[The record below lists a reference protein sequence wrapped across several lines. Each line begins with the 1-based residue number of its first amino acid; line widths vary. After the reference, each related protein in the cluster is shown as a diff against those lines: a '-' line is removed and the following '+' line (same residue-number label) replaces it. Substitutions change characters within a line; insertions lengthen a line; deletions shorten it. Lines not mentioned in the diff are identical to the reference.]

1 MDDSQQPTGDP
12 GRRPLRS
19 RGVPVFGRMADVLA
33 RRGVTPNA
41 VSAVSMVF
49 AMAGAA
55 LMVGAGSIEHNMAAR
70 VMLLLA
76 AAMVQGRLLCNMLD
90 GMVAD
95 RTPGGGTLVGRLYNE
110 VPDRVSDTLLLLG
123 LGWLVTSPVDFY
135 LGALAA
141 CVAALTAYIRAM
153 AREVG
158 APPPFHG
165 PMAKPHRMAL
175 TTAVLLVLALLPHAW
190 LTGWWG
196 PDGRWGLVETAL
208 WAIILGGIITCWR
221 RLTRIAKHAKAA
233 GGHHD
238 HG

>member
-1 MDDSQQPTGDP
+1 
-12 GRRPLRS
+12 
-19 RGVPVFGRMADVLA
+19 MADGLA
-33 RRGVTPNA
+33 RRGVTPNTISGA
-41 VSAVSMVF
+41 SMVF
-49 AMAGAA
+49 ALAGAA
-55 LMVGAGSIEHNMAAR
+55 LMVGAAYTGHAVAVR
-70 VMLLLA
+70 AMLLGA

-123 LGWLVTSPVDFY
+123 LGWLVASPVDIY

-153 AREVG
+153 ACEVG

-165 PMAKPHRMAL
+165 PMAKPQRMAL
-175 TTAVLLVLALLPHAW
+175 TTAVLLALALLPHAW
-190 LTGWWG
+190 LAGWWG

-208 WAIILGGIITCWR
+208 LAIILGGIITCWR
-221 RLTRIAKHAKAA
+221 RLTRIAIHAKAA